1 MRAPSR
7 VLFCLAMPAILL
19 AVLAGGLVAVLAGL
33 LSTVG
38 LTHRQPRAPWHRAG
52 VALRVLLRRT
62 AGADPAQF
70 AGPGRVPRLA
80 YCLTASTWITRRMSS
95 AKP

>member
-1 MRAPSR
+1 MKFHRSSHRSLSERVLVPCAQL
-7 VLFCLAMPAILL
+7 VLFCLAMPAIL
-19 AVLAGGLVAVLAGL
+19 LAGGLVAVLAGL

-62 AGADPAQF
+62 A
-70 AGPGRVPRLA
+70 
-80 YCLTASTWITRRMSS
+80 S
-95 AKP
+95 

>member
-1 MRAPSR
+1 MNVHRSSPRSLFERVLVACAQL

-19 AVLAGGLVAVLAGL
+19 AVLAGGLVAVLVGL

-62 AGADPAQF
+62 A
-70 AGPGRVPRLA
+70 
-80 YCLTASTWITRRMSS
+80 S
-95 AKP
+95 

>member
-1 MRAPSR
+1 
-7 VLFCLAMPAILL
+7 MPAILL

-62 AGADPAQF
+62 AG
-70 AGPGRVPRLA
+70 
-80 YCLTASTWITRRMSS
+80 
-95 AKP
+95 

>member
-1 MRAPSR
+1 MSLLHSLGWVALVAAAVMTLGWLWQRHRENAGIVD
-7 VLFCLAMPAILL
+7 VLWSACVGGSAILL

-62 AGADPAQF
+62 A
-70 AGPGRVPRLA
+70 
-80 YCLTASTWITRRMSS
+80 S
-95 AKP
+95 

>member
-1 MRAPSR
+1 MNFHRSSLRSLSERALVPCAQ
-7 VLFCLAMPAILL
+7 LALLCLAMPAILL

-62 AGADPAQF
+62 AG
-70 AGPGRVPRLA
+70 
-80 YCLTASTWITRRMSS
+80 
-95 AKP
+95 

>member
-1 MRAPSR
+1 MSSRPSSSRRLSER
-7 VLFCLAMPAILL
+7 VLVPCAQLVLLGLAMPAVLL
-19 AVLAGGLVAVLAGL
+19 AVLAGGLAAVLAGL

-62 AGADPAQF
+62 AG
-70 AGPGRVPRLA
+70 
-80 YCLTASTWITRRMSS
+80 
-95 AKP
+95 